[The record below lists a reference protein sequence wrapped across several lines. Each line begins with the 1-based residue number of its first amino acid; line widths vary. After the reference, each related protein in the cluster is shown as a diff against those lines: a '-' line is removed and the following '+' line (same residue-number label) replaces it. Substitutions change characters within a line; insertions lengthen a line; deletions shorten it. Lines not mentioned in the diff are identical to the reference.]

1 MAGME
6 PYSRKADAPIRGMVL
21 AIVGMSLLP
30 VMDAIAKFLGEA
42 GNISPG
48 FIALARFGV
57 QLVISFGFL
66 FFFRGGIAAL
76 KPKRF
81 WINFLRGMLIALASL
96 LFFVAIKYMPLADAI
111 AVFFVEALILTVLSM
126 LILREGVGW
135 RRLLAVVTGFI
146 GALIVVQPSF
156 AVLGPVSLLPLG
168 TALLFATY
176 LLLNRVAGQS
186 DSAWSMQYVA
196 GLGGVFVLGA
206 AIVFGEI
213 MHIGDLRFTISLNW
227 TDWALLVLMGSVGV
241 LGHFMVVLAF
251 QVAPASLL
259 APFQYVE
266 IVAAVLL
273 GLVLFDDFPTL
284 SKWFG
289 ILIIVC
295 SGLYVFWREQ
305 RTATKVH

>member
-1 MAGME
+1 MTGME
-6 PYSRKADAPIRGMVL
+6 HYLNKSDAPIKGMML

-57 QLVISFGFL
+57 QLIISFGFL
-66 FFFRGGIAAL
+66 FFFKGGSAAL

-81 WINFLRGMLIALASL
+81 WINFFRGMLIALASL

-111 AVFFVEALILTVLSM
+111 AVFFVEALILTLLSM
-126 LILREGVGW
+126 LILRERVGW

-186 DSAWSMQYVA
+186 DTAWTMQYVA

-206 AIVFGEI
+206 AIVFGEVMRI
-213 MHIGDLRFTISLNW
+213 DDLSFTISVGW
-227 TDWALLVLMGSVGV
+227 DEWGLLVLMGSVGV

-289 ILIIVC
+289 ILVIVC

-305 RTATKVH
+305 RKATKVH